1 MIETVEAVVAEDEP
15 RVDTKGRKILEE
27 SRWRELIGR
36 YESSG
41 LTQVQYA
48 RREGVKYHT
57 FVARLGR
64 HRRAGKKKLVKARFL
79 EARLPG
85 APAIRLEAT
94 LANGMLLRGDNPE
107 ALARLIR
114 ALEKQ
119 E

>member
-1 MIETVEAVVAEDEP
+1 MNETVEAVVTEDEP

-27 SRWRELIGR
+27 SRWRELIDR

-64 HRRAGKKKLVKARFL
+64 HRRGGEKKVARTKFL
-79 EARLPG
+79 EASLPR
-85 APAIRLEAT
+85 ASSVRLEIT
-94 LANGMLLRGDNPE
+94 LPCGILARGDDPE

-114 ALEKQ
+114 ALEK
-119 E
+119 